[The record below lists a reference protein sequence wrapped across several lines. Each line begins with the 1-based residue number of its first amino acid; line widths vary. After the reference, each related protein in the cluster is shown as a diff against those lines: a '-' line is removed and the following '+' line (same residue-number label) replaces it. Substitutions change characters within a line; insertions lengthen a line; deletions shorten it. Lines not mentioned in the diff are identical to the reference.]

1 MLSVE
6 ALEVHYGGIK
16 ALRGIDLS
24 VGQGELVAL
33 IGANG
38 AGKTTLLKAVSG
50 LVPSTG
56 SVIFDG
62 EDMRRERPEMRAR
75 QGLVQVPEGRR
86 IFPRMSV
93 TENLLTASWGR
104 RQGVAEDVKRVQE
117 LFPILAERGSQM
129 ASTLSGGEQQM
140 LALGRALIRQPK
152 VLMLD
157 EPSMGLAPLIVQE
170 VFRLIELINQEGV
183 TVLLV
188 EQNAVKALGIA
199 NRAYVLEHG
208 QIVLQGAASELA
220 KSPEV
225 TQAYLGGAAN

>member
-1 MLSVE
+1 MLSVDS
-6 ALEVHYGGIK
+6 LEVHYGGIM
-16 ALRGIDLS
+16 ALRGIDIS
-24 VGQGELVAL
+24 VAEGELVAL

-38 AGKTTLLKAVSG
+38 AGKTTLLKAISG

-56 SVIFDG
+56 TVVFNG
-62 EDMRRERPEMRAR
+62 ADMRRQRPEVRAR

-104 RQGVAEDVKRVQE
+104 RQGVAVDLKRVQE

-157 EPSMGLAPLIVQE
+157 EPSMGLAPMIVQE
-170 VFRLIELINQEGV
+170 VFQLIQLINQEGV

-188 EQNAVKALGIA
+188 EQNAVKALEIA
-199 NRAYVLEHG
+199 NRAYVLENG
-208 QIVLQGAASELA
+208 EIVLHGAASELA
-220 KSPEV
+220 KMPEV
-225 TQAYLGGAAN
+225 TQAYLGGAAL